1 MTYLHG
7 SLLINHSRRKKI
19 KPLSFY
25 FEDASLSKARIFPGD
40 QIFIT
45 KPNVQGGAIDN
56 IKNEIDLDIGFDMK
70 LIKRDELYIN
80 LIHFD
85 KSMTNPENY
94 KYFNKFKVDI
104 VGGFYAIDDL
114 DILKNYLEKI
124 KNKDIPF
131 IVISSGSS
139 GKDVIPLCKNY
150 SFVKEVIIFCL
161 NYEYNKHYLSEYPG
175 YVKKVLTSISSVYDY
190 IKTFGA
196 DKYKQG
202 IENFH
207 FSLQEIE
214 MNRQFQQCPVITASE
229 YDKCY
234 FLVHRAYSHFFG
246 NMDNIYEYSN
256 FDGYN
261 YQKTIN
267 GLKKIKLE
275 NNSYEKLKDK
285 FDSLVNIYD
294 NNIFVEEAIRSYTQ
308 EGDFCYLFNR
318 IMRYFEPGLISFAYY
333 MGPFMFGV
341 NKFLKENPSFAMQKD
356 MTLYRTIKC
365 SKIDLYLYKIN
376 LGHIIC
382 FPALSST
389 SSEEIDFD
397 PTSLSQKTSG
407 NYNND
412 TIKIKMIFKYKYKI
426 GDISPGIIIEEKK
439 GQNGEKL
446 SEFCE
451 KEVLLLPF
459 TFARI
464 TKINEEI
471 PVIELEIINR
481 NSSIEYTLK
490 NDVENRFL
498 FSSLD

>member
-1 MTYLHG
+1 MNKDKCPLCFQEYNDQRNIPYLLQCGDSICLCCINFFKESHQNSIECPICCNMVKPTKIINKIILDKMKPTNNEDKEIFIDIINFQTHEKKTLKISKNKTIKILKKEILKLYNMTYLHG

-267 GLKKIKLE
+267 GLKK
-275 NNSYEKLKDK
+275 
-285 FDSLVNIYD
+285 
-294 NNIFVEEAIRSYTQ
+294 
-308 EGDFCYLFNR
+308 
-318 IMRYFEPGLISFAYY
+318 
-333 MGPFMFGV
+333 
-341 NKFLKENPSFAMQKD
+341 
-356 MTLYRTIKC
+356 
-365 SKIDLYLYKIN
+365 
-376 LGHIIC
+376 
-382 FPALSST
+382 
-389 SSEEIDFD
+389 
-397 PTSLSQKTSG
+397 
-407 NYNND
+407 
-412 TIKIKMIFKYKYKI
+412 
-426 GDISPGIIIEEKK
+426 
-439 GQNGEKL
+439 
-446 SEFCE
+446 
-451 KEVLLLPF
+451 
-459 TFARI
+459 
-464 TKINEEI
+464 
-471 PVIELEIINR
+471 
-481 NSSIEYTLK
+481 
-490 NDVENRFL
+490 
-498 FSSLD
+498 